1 MLDEVLGEVLDE
13 EFGWVVTDGVEGF
26 EEHAASRGEANA
38 KATAATT
45 TRPAVFMGHRV
56 DGGMWS
62 HCAMEPGPGITPSPR
77 R

>member
-1 MLDEVLGEVLDE
+1 MLDEVLDE

-56 DGGMWS
+56 DGDMWS

>member
-1 MLDEVLGEVLDE
+1 
-13 EFGWVVTDGVEGF
+13 
-26 EEHAASRGEANA
+26 
-38 KATAATT
+38 
-45 TRPAVFMGHRV
+45 MGHRV